1 MVYYSRCVLL
11 KNPQEWH
18 NVPWSL
24 GALCVRPVRTSQC
37 ARAPWLCLRRRH
49 CLHEI
54 DRVTLWGDSSRRRQM
69 AAVDGD
75 GTYNASCARVRQISD
90 IYQEDMQCTVLNFK
104 MQAICIVP

>member
-54 DRVTLWGDSSRRRQM
+54 DRVVTASHYGEILPDADRWQQLMEMCRCMQLVLPVPERAPRAG
-69 AAVDGD
+69 AVDFD
-75 GTYNASCARVRQISD
+75 
-90 IYQEDMQCTVLNFK
+90 LK
-104 MQAICIVP
+104 HL